1 MPVDAAHLRDRV
13 DNANTAVLSA
23 MCQLLLLSTQQNDAA
38 KKNRLKSFIKGPVG
52 RHRIGWLDLAFEC
65 YDEGISADEECD
77 HAAYGLL
84 CDYRERLGT
93 ARVFKSCLPI
103 AVLGDLDR
111 VDNAGDTAFTLPGDF
126 RWPTGLLLDDLE
138 STDADGVGVFDDRVA
153 AVEASSQSLQRQMQ
167 QMPAKVESNIKF
179 RLRENQTSF
188 GGAGSSTQDQ
198 RKASVSSG
206 RCGVSR
212 SRRECGFY
220 VFYRS

>member
-1 MPVDAAHLRDRV
+1 MPVDAAHLRERV

-65 YDEGISADEECD
+65 YDEGISADEECN
-77 HAAYGLL
+77 HAAYELL

-111 VDNAGDTAFTLPGDF
+111 ADNAGATVFTLPGDF

-198 RKASVSSG
+198 RKAMSF
-206 RCGVSR
+206 GVDR
-212 SRRECGFY
+212 SCFLLMDHEVQPDG
-220 VFYRS
+220 S